1 MPSFS
6 NHFSNT
12 PKPHTMPT
20 IDEELLM
27 DAEEDAR
34 AIAYIRQRL
43 PQELQETF
51 NDDLLYY
58 FLDLTYDYYANS
70 GILDAQPDKDGYID
84 IDGEAIAQHLA
95 KQAKKEKMG
104 DFNTDDLLL
113 FVQAQMDF
121 EEENEEA

>member
-1 MPSFS
+1 MA
-6 NHFSNT
+6 
-12 PKPHTMPT
+12 T

-34 AIAYIRQRL
+34 AINYIRQHL

-104 DFNTDDLLL
+104 DFSTDDLLL

>member
-1 MPSFS
+1 
-6 NHFSNT
+6 
-12 PKPHTMPT
+12 MPT

-34 AIAYIRQRL
+34 AITYIRQHL

-104 DFNTDDLLL
+104 DFSTDDLLL